1 MPRPVTDAWL
11 NPTKGVNAIAV
22 ANANRTM
29 VLTLIALLLC
39 VLRAPVSALR
49 TYVMEQAT
57 TNSNQC
63 ILTIGVKP
71 AAALNNCQTQGG
83 CLALLGYRFAP
94 RLRDIRD

>member
-1 MPRPVTDAWL
+1 
-11 NPTKGVNAIAV
+11 
-22 ANANRTM
+22 
-29 VLTLIALLLC
+29 
-39 VLRAPVSALR
+39 
-49 TYVMEQAT
+49 MEQAT